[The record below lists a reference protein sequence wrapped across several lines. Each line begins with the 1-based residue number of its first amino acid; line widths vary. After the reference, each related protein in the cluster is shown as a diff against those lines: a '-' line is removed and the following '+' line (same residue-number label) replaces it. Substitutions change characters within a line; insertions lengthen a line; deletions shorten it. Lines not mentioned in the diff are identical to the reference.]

1 MKEITLNLIAGN
13 EVEITQNG
21 NYFRLLEGGA
31 DISVEFPDLNIK
43 TLFKVGLGVQ
53 FEIFK
58 TVRIRSDV
66 NQKIVIAIAL
76 GRVDDSRLTG
86 SINAINQGGSSY
98 SAPSV
103 VALSA
108 GVAKEILVQDSTRL
122 KGSIQGDADIY
133 LGSDN
138 SVTVANGIKSAGDVL
153 TQVDNTAAV
162 WAISAVATNVRVLEE
177 YL

>member
-1 MKEITLNLIAGN
+1 MKEITLNLTAGN

-31 DISVEFPDLNIK
+31 DISVEFPDINIK

-53 FEIFK
+53 FELFK
-58 TVRIRSDV
+58 SVRIKSNV

-86 SINAINQGGSSY
+86 SISAINKGGSTY
-98 SAPSV
+98 SSPAVISL
-103 VALSA
+103 AA
-108 GVAKEILVQDSTRL
+108 GVAKEILVQDSSRM
-122 KGSIQGDADIY
+122 KASIQGDADIY
-133 LGSDN
+133 LGADN
-138 SVTVANGIKSAGDVL
+138 TVTTVNGIKSAADVL

-162 WAISAVATNVRVLEE
+162 WAISANVTNVRVLEE